1 MIIKIISCYFLW
13 LFFFFFLAIQDLRP
27 SVSQSL
33 VQLELVVR
41 SHEKVESC
49 LRNKVLELEDEK
61 VFSACRYLIF

>member
-1 MIIKIISCYFLW
+1 MIIKIIYCYFFW
-13 LFFFFFLAIQDLRP
+13 LFFLASQDLRP

-61 VFSACRYLIF
+61 VLSACRYLMV